1 MGVQLLSVTQA
12 QAFISTYAA
21 DVSGVCSALFE
32 LGGMCVMHDASGCN
46 STYNTHD
53 EPRWYD
59 HDSLVFI
66 SALSELE
73 AIMGDDEKLIRD
85 IITAAEQLSPRFI
98 AIAGTPIPMMS
109 GCDLPAI
116 AADIESRTG
125 IPCFGFNTNGMHTY
139 VRGAGAALA
148 AYAERFTS
156 PLPTVRG
163 GVNLLGATPLDLSV
177 NGAVSSMAELL
188 RRDGFEVL
196 STWAMGST
204 PDELARAAAAE
215 VNLVVS
221 SVGLETAQ
229 LLRRRYGTPYV
240 IGTPYAPLWDD
251 VRRLLRLSAAD
262 GMPRSLFGELC
273 PTSDAETVVI
283 GEAVTSR
290 SLALA
295 WSRLHGEQVRVICPT
310 ECPPELLCGGDRA
323 ICEETDIAAAL
334 SGAKK
339 VIADP
344 LYRPIVP
351 DAAEFV
357 PLPHEAFSGRLFR
370 RSIPDLIK
378 YFQI

>member
-1 MGVQLLSVTQA
+1 MGVQLLSVTQT

-21 DVSGVCSALFE
+21 DVSGVCSALYE
-32 LGGMCVMHDASGCN
+32 LGGMCIMHDASGCN

-98 AIAGTPIPMMS
+98 AIAGTPIPMMT

-116 AADIESRTG
+116 AADIEGRIG
-125 IPCFGFNTNGMHTY
+125 IPCFGFKTNGMSSY

-148 AYAERFTS
+148 AYAERFVEPRPRRAHS
-156 PLPTVRG
+156 
-163 GVNLLGATPLDLSV
+163 VNLLGATPLDLSV
-177 NGAVSSMAELL
+177 NGAVNSMVELL
-188 RRDGFEVL
+188 RRGGYEVL

-204 PDELARAAAAE
+204 PEQLASAAEAE
-215 VNLVVS
+215 VNLVIS
-221 SVGLETAQ
+221 SVGLETAR
-229 LLRRRYGTPYV
+229 LLHRRHGTPYV
-240 IGTPYAPLWDD
+240 IGMPYAPLGEDIL
-251 VRRLLRLSAAD
+251 RLLEVTASD
-262 GMPRSLFGELC
+262 GRPRAIFDNIA
-273 PTSDAETVVI
+273 PRSDAETVII
-283 GEAVTSR
+283 GECVMSR
-290 SLALA
+290 SYAAALC
-295 WSRLHGEQVRVICPT
+295 RLGDAPARVICPL
-310 ECPPELLCGGDRA
+310 EQHAGLLSAGDA
-323 ICEETDIAAAL
+323 ALGEETELAAAL
-334 SGAKK
+334 SGAGR

-344 LYRPIVP
+344 LYRLIVP
-351 DAAEFV
+351 PTAEFI

-378 YFQI
+378 NFQI

>member
-32 LGGMCVMHDASGCN
+32 LGGMCIMHDASGCN

-53 EPRWYD
+53 EPRWYEQN
-59 HDSLVFI
+59 SLVFI

-85 IITAAEQLSPRFI
+85 AMTAAEQLSPRFI
-98 AIAGTPIPMMS
+98 ALAGTPIPMMS

-116 AADIESRTG
+116 AADLESRTG

-148 AYAERFTS
+148 AYADRFTA
-156 PLPTVRG
+156 PLPVIPG
-163 GVNLLGATPLDLSV
+163 SVNLLGATPLDFSV
-177 NGAVSSMAELL
+177 NGAVGSMVRGLEEN
-188 RRDGFEVL
+188 GFTVL
-196 STWAMGST
+196 ATWAMGST
-204 PDELARAAAAE
+204 PDELSHAAAAE

-221 SVGLETAQ
+221 STGLETAE
-229 LLRRRYGTPYV
+229 LLRRRFGTPYV
-240 IGTPYAPLWDD
+240 IGTPYAPLMDD
-251 VRRLLRLSAAD
+251 VCQLLRTAAD
-262 GMPRSLFGELC
+262 DGEPRTLFNDLC
-273 PTSDAETVVI
+273 PAADAQTVVI

-295 WSRLHGEQVRVICPT
+295 RHRTRGDQVRVICPT
-310 ECPPELLCGGDRA
+310 ECPPELLHGRDRA
-323 ICEETDIAAAL
+323 LCEETDIAAAL
-334 SGAKK
+334 VGAEV

-351 DAAEFV
+351 ATAQLV
-357 PLPHEAFSGRLFR
+357 PLPHEAFSGRLYR

-378 YFQI
+378 KFQI